1 MPRECSSHNKHPL
14 PTTQEKTLHMDIT
27 RWSTLKSESLC
38 SFQSKMT
45 GSKHLVK
52 IRPGTNCGSDHELL
66 VAKFRL
72 KWKKVGKATRPFRH
86 DLNQIPYDYI
96 VEVMN
101 RFKGLDLV
109 DRMSKE
115 LWRKVHNIVQQAVS
129 KIILKKN
136 KFKKAKWLSKE
147 AL

>member
-1 MPRECSSHNKHPL
+1 
-14 PTTQEKTLHMDIT
+14 MDIT
-27 RWSTLKSESLC
+27 RWSIPKSDYVLC
-38 SFQSKMT
+38 SQRWRSSIQSAKT
-45 GSKHLVK
+45 
-52 IRPGTNCGSDHELL
+52 RPGTNCGSDHELL

-129 KIILKKN
+129 KIIPKKN